1 MRLSRE
7 QLSTLPAG
15 VRAPQY
21 DLAAVTPGI
30 VHIGVGGFHRSHLA
44 VYVDD
49 LLARG
54 HLTWGIYG
62 VGLLPAD
69 RRMHDVL
76 TAQDHLYTVATLVD
90 ADRRDLRVIGSLV
103 DHVLVEDDLH
113 AVLDVMA
120 APSTRII
127 SLTITEGGYAQA
139 ADGSFDP
146 SDDAIVA
153 DAAGPA
159 RPRTAFGLIVQAL
172 ERRRQAGLPSVTVMS
187 CDNLPGNGAATRDA
201 VLGLAR
207 LRDVALAEWIEAETT
222 FPSSM
227 VDRITPVTT
236 PELVAAIAG
245 DAGLDDQWPVP
256 AEAFTQW
263 VLEDDFA
270 AGRPPFDEVGAQL
283 VDDVAPYEL
292 MKLRLL
298 NGAHQVIA
306 HLGLPAGH
314 EYVHEAVG
322 DVELLGT
329 VRAYLEDEVRPTL
342 APVPGVDVDDYIDIL
357 LERFA
362 NPAIADTLERLAAD
376 AHNRLR
382 QFVVPVVVDRAAQ
395 GLASPIARQVLD
407 AADFPAAE
415 LPDTV

>member
-7 QLSTLPAG
+7 HLNTLPAG
-15 VRAPQY
+15 VRTPQY
-21 DLAAVTPGI
+21 DPAAVTTGI

-49 LLARG
+49 LLAQG
-54 HLTWGIYG
+54 HLTWGICG
-62 VGLLPAD
+62 IGTLPAD

-76 TAQDHLYTVATLVD
+76 AGQDHLYTVATLVD
-90 ADRRDLRVIGSLV
+90 GDRRDLRVIGSIV
-103 DHVLVEDDLH
+103 DHLLVEDDLQ
-113 AVLDVMA
+113 AVLSVMT
-120 APSTRII
+120 APSTRIV
-127 SLTITEGGYAQA
+127 SLTITEGGYAQG
-139 ADGSFDP
+139 ADGSFDA
-146 SDDAIVA
+146 SDEGIQA
-153 DAAGPA
+153 DAAAPA
-159 RPRTAFGLIVQAL
+159 RPRTAFGLIVEAL
-172 ERRRQAGLPSVTVMS
+172 ERRRQAGLASVTVMS
-187 CDNLPGNGAATRDA
+187 CDNLPGNGSATKDA

-207 LRDVALAEWIEAETT
+207 LRDPALAEWIEAETT

-236 PELVAAIAG
+236 PGLVTSVA
-245 DAGLDDQWPVP
+245 DAGIDDQWPVP
-256 AEAFTQW
+256 AESFTQW
-263 VLEDDFA
+263 VLEGRFA
-270 AGRPPFDEVGAQL
+270 AGRPPFEDVGVQL

-322 DVELLGT
+322 DAELLGT
-329 VRAYLEDEVRPTL
+329 VRAYLQDEVRPTL
-342 APVPGVDVDDYIDIL
+342 APVPGVDVDDYIDTL

-382 QFVVPVVVDRAAQ
+382 QFVVPVVADRAAQ
-395 GLASPIARQVLD
+395 GLTSPIARQVLD
-407 AADFPAAE
+407 AADFPASE
-415 LPDTV
+415 LPDDA